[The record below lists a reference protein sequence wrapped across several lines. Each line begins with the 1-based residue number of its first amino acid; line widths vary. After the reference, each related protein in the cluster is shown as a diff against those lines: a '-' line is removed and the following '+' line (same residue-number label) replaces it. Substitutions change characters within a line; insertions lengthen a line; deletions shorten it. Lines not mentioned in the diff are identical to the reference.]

1 MLLRS
6 VRRSIGAE
14 SSKLSYEGSTPSRG
28 STIREFASMKE
39 AQDYLDWEYSL
50 PFYKLAKVPV
60 SFLKLVVDNTAKN

>member
-1 MLLRS
+1 MLLKS
-6 VRRSIGAE
+6 PVRRSIGAE

-50 PFYKLAKVPV
+50 PLYKLAKHPT
-60 SFLKLVVDNTAKN
+60 SYLTLVVNNTK